1 MSGMDVLRERI
12 ARALW
17 KHAGV
22 RYFEGQLFCT
32 CGLRLWHPETGFY
45 SDRVKKQIGQ
55 PLGEAAQS
63 QHHADAVI
71 AELGPVAVYG
81 AQQDEDIVWG
91 WEPDVAT
98 VRREWP
104 GLPVVRSYVT
114 PWERIEEGK

>member
-17 KHAGV
+17 
-22 RYFEGQLFCT
+22 E
-32 CGLRLWHPETGFY
+32 
-45 SDRVKKQIGQ
+45 SDREGAWENA
-55 PLGEAAQS
+55 GDMWHGRYRER
-63 QHHADAVI
+63 ADAVI
-71 AELGPVAVYG
+71 AALGPVAVYG

-114 PWERIEEGK
+114 PWERIEDDA